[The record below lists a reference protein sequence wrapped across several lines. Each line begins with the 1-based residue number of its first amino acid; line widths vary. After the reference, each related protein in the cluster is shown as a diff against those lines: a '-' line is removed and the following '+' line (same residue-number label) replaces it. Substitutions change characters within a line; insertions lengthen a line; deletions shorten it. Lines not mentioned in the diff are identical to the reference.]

1 MNTQAQS
8 NIVAGL
14 IQNIGTT
21 TANRIKSRNLRQ
33 TKELQYIQ
41 EKQAKEQLALY
52 ATDAMQKKVIQNYKD
67 SGLASD
73 SFFKMAYNNI
83 SDLSIYDTRRKKAQ
97 SQGQRQKASE
107 EYAMAQAR
115 DSQTQYYINYYKG
128 WLETYTKEL
137 QANAKNQPGGVFTGT
152 QQGMK
157 GGHFNE
163 FSEETNKNFLLKNA
177 LLGVQMNKEG
187 TDLLPPVDYY
197 QKKDGTLMGKLKGY
211 EDFDVL
217 ATISKPPV
225 VIQDFQKT
233 LGALFTESG
242 YKDGNGQIKKEFL
255 NYDEL
260 DEYTKTVTGSGGDTV
275 QVTTRQVP
283 INIATS
289 NRWLQQVEQVFQGQL
304 RAINNKNDFDNMQ
317 ASYMSI
323 AGAMDVNND
332 GVIGLDEYNTKS
344 GKVQTK
350 KANYRNVSTADMTD
364 LKAQKIKPLT
374 YKNANFQLD
383 QESENRLRAVFLDNA
398 YKDNIGP
405 GYVQELDTPET
416 VVQARARRAKEKAAA
431 TKAEQQ
437 RINEIAQRNS
447 KTDPLTGKTP
457 TPLDKATLEFS
468 QINPS
473 SFGFRTPPVLPGIND
488 INGGPNLPS
497 KFLDYRMKLPS
508 PRATKAQGKKDWEL
522 FRNTIVEANFEV
534 FEETPTGNII
544 ISIPS
549 TKLDAKGQEKMG
561 ARSFKLYKDKDI
573 TAREFYKEMFTL
585 MGVSRGSVYG
595 RVNGLFGAEV
605 KKDKPFNAR
614 NYIENFNENNN

>member
-21 TANRIKSRNLRQ
+21 TANMIKSRNLRQ

-41 EKQAKEQLALY
+41 QKQAKEQLALY

-211 EDFDVL
+211 EDFDIL

-260 DEYTKTVTGSGGDTV
+260 DEYTKTVTGSDGDTV

-344 GKVQTK
+344 RKVQTK

-364 LKAQKIKPLT
+364 LKEQKIKPLT

-416 VVQARARRAKEKAAA
+416 VVQARARRRREDDEQKKAASTA
-431 TKAEQQ
+431 TVGKNQGKSEAMKNAISFSK
-437 RINEIAQRNS
+437 INPKEFGFAVNDFI
-447 KTDPLTGKTP
+447 KLGETTP
-457 TPLDKATLEFS
+457 TKRNVLEED
-468 QINPS
+468 IKIPS
-473 SFGFRTPPVLPGIND
+473 KQTDRKNYNEFVKVMSAQGFNVTALND
-488 INGGPNLPS
+488 IEKGKQKTTIESKGNKTNAPKKFVISSSSKIKGKSFYRDIFLMMGIQQSAVDELVKELFKTKKPLPI
-497 KFLDYRMKLPS
+497 
-508 PRATKAQGKKDWEL
+508 GKK
-522 FRNTIVEANFEV
+522 
-534 FEETPTGNII
+534 
-544 ISIPS
+544 
-549 TKLDAKGQEKMG
+549 
-561 ARSFKLYKDKDI
+561 
-573 TAREFYKEMFTL
+573 
-585 MGVSRGSVYG
+585 
-595 RVNGLFGAEV
+595 
-605 KKDKPFNAR
+605 
-614 NYIENFNENNN
+614 